1 MSRRPPRSSSIEF
14 SEVTVPGAVEAV
26 FLLYAGVL
34 GLSVGSFLNVC
45 VGRLPRGESLIRPR
59 SRCPK
64 CGAAIAWFDNI
75 PVFSWLVLRGRCRS
89 CREPISWTYPALELV
104 TAAIWLGL
112 AAVYGPTW
120 HALQG
125 AILFSLLLAIALIDG
140 RHYLIPDALSLGGLG
155 AGLALALLP
164 GQPTPLVAVLGA
176 SLGFG
181 VLLAVG
187 ILGEWAF
194 RKPAMG
200 GGDMKMMAMVGA
212 FLGPAGA
219 MLTIFLGAV
228 VGTVVFGPVSL
239 KTKKD
244 VPFGV
249 FLALG
254 AAIAFLFGDTI
265 VEGYRTMFLSGPQV

>member
-1 MSRRPPRSSSIEF
+1 M
-14 SEVTVPGAVEAV
+14 PGAVEAV

-228 VGTVVFGPVSL
+228 AGTVVFGPVSL

-265 VEGYRTMFLSGPQV
+265 VEGYRTMFLSGPRV

>member
-1 MSRRPPRSSSIEF
+1 
-14 SEVTVPGAVEAV
+14 VTVPGAVEAV

-34 GLSVGSFLNVC
+34 GISVGSFLNVC

-89 CREPISWTYPALELV
+89 CRESISWTYPALELV
-104 TAAIWLGL
+104 TAAIWVGL

-140 RHYLIPDALSLGGLG
+140 QHYLIPDALSLGGLG
-155 AGLALALLP
+155 AGLALSLLP
-164 GQPTPLVAVLGA
+164 GPPTPLAAVLGA

-265 VEGYRTMFLSGPQV
+265 VEGYRTMFLSGPQT

>member
-1 MSRRPPRSSSIEF
+1 M
-14 SEVTVPGAVEAV
+14 
-26 FLLYAGVL
+26 FLVYAGIL

-45 VGRLPRGESLIRPR
+45 VGRLPRGESLVRPR
-59 SRCPK
+59 SRCPR
-64 CGAAIAWFDNI
+64 CGATIAWFDNI
-75 PVFSWLVLRGRCRS
+75 PLFSWLALRGRCRS
-89 CREPISWTYPALELV
+89 CREPISWAYPALELI
-104 TAAIWLGL
+104 TAGIWVGL
-112 AAVYGPTW
+112 AAAYGPTW

-140 RHYLIPDALSLGGLG
+140 QHYLIPDALSLGGLG
-155 AGLALALLP
+155 AGLALSLLP
-164 GQPTPLVAVLGA
+164 GFPTPLISVLGA
-176 SLGFG
+176 ALGFG

-265 VEGYRTMFLSGPQV
+265 VEGYRTMFLQGS

>member
-1 MSRRPPRSSSIEF
+1 M
-14 SEVTVPGAVEAV
+14 PGAVEAV

-45 VGRLPRGESLIRPR
+45 VGRLPRGESLVRPR

-64 CGAAIAWFDNI
+64 CGAAIAWFDNV
-75 PVFSWLVLRGRCRS
+75 PVFSWVALRGRCRS
-89 CREPISWTYPALELV
+89 CREPISWTYPALELT
-104 TAAIWLGL
+104 TAAIWVGI
-112 AAVYGPTW
+112 AVVYGPTW

-140 RHYLIPDALSLGGLG
+140 QHYLIPDALSLGGLG
-155 AGLALALLP
+155 AGLALSLLP
-164 GQPTPLVAVLGA
+164 GAPTPLVSVIGA
-176 SLGFG
+176 ALGFG
-181 VLLAVG
+181 VLLVVG
-187 ILGEWAF
+187 VLGEWAF

-219 MLTIFLGAV
+219 MLTIFIGAV

-254 AAIAFLFGDTI
+254 AVIAFLFGDSI
-265 VEGYRTMFLSGPQV
+265 VEGYRTMFLRGS

>member
-1 MSRRPPRSSSIEF
+1 M
-14 SEVTVPGAVEAV
+14 PGAVEAV

-34 GLSVGSFLNVC
+34 GISVGSFLNVC

-89 CREPISWTYPALELV
+89 CRESISWIYPALELV
-104 TAAIWLGL
+104 TAAIWVGL

-140 RHYLIPDALSLGGLG
+140 QHYLIPDALSLGGLG
-155 AGLALALLP
+155 AGLALSLLP
-164 GQPTPLVAVLGA
+164 GSPTPLVAVLGA

-265 VEGYRTMFLSGPQV
+265 VEGYRTMFLSGSQV

>member
-1 MSRRPPRSSSIEF
+1 MRRWPANNLPTSRRLLLGTSQLQA
-14 SEVTVPGAVEAV
+14 SERKA
-26 FLLYAGVL
+26 F
-34 GLSVGSFLNVC
+34 
-45 VGRLPRGESLIRPR
+45 
-59 SRCPK
+59 
-64 CGAAIAWFDNI
+64 GAA
-75 PVFSWLVLRGRCRS
+75 
-89 CREPISWTYPALELV
+89 
-104 TAAIWLGL
+104 
-112 AAVYGPTW
+112 GP
-120 HALQG
+120 L
-125 AILFSLLLAIALIDG
+125 
-140 RHYLIPDALSLGGLG
+140 ALSL
-155 AGLALALLP
+155 LP
-164 GQPTPLVAVLGA
+164 GPPTPLVAVLGA

-239 KTKKD
+239 KSKKD

-265 VEGYRTMFLSGPQV
+265 VEGYRTMFLSGPQI

>member
-1 MSRRPPRSSSIEF
+1 M
-14 SEVTVPGAVEAV
+14 PGAVEAV

-45 VGRLPRGESLIRPR
+45 VGRLPRGESLVRPR
-59 SRCPK
+59 SRCPR
-64 CGAAIAWFDNI
+64 CGAGIAWYDNI
-75 PVFSWLVLRGRCRS
+75 PVFSWLALRGRCRS
-89 CREPISWTYPALELV
+89 CREPISWTYPALELT
-104 TAAIWLGL
+104 TAAIWVGL

-140 RHYLIPDALSLGGLG
+140 QHYLIPDALSLGGLG
-155 AGLALALLP
+155 AGLALSLLP
-164 GQPTPLVAVLGA
+164 GAPTPLVSVLGA
-176 SLGFG
+176 ALGFG

-254 AAIAFLFGDTI
+254 AVIAFLFGDSI
-265 VEGYRTMFLSGPQV
+265 VEGYRTAFLQGS

>member
-1 MSRRPPRSSSIEF
+1 M
-14 SEVTVPGAVEAV
+14 PGAVETV
-26 FLLYAGVL
+26 FLLYAGLL

-45 VGRLPRGESLIRPR
+45 VGRLPRGESLVRPR
-59 SRCPK
+59 SRCPR
-64 CGAAIAWFDNI
+64 CGAGIAWYDNI
-75 PVFSWLVLRGRCRS
+75 PVFSWLALRGRCRS
-89 CREPISWTYPALELV
+89 CREPISWTYPALELT
-104 TAAIWLGL
+104 TAAIWVGL

-140 RHYLIPDALSLGGLG
+140 QHYLIPDALSLGGLG
-155 AGLALALLP
+155 AGLALSLLP
-164 GQPTPLVAVLGA
+164 GAPTPLVSVLGA
-176 SLGFG
+176 ALGFG

-254 AAIAFLFGDTI
+254 AVIAFLFGDSI
-265 VEGYRTMFLSGPQV
+265 VEGYRTAFLQGS

>member
-1 MSRRPPRSSSIEF
+1 
-14 SEVTVPGAVEAV
+14 VPGAVEAV

-45 VGRLPRGESLIRPR
+45 VGRLPRGESLVRPR
-59 SRCPK
+59 SRCPR
-64 CGAAIAWFDNI
+64 CGAGIAWYDNI
-75 PVFSWLVLRGRCRS
+75 PVFSWLALRGRCRS
-89 CREPISWTYPALELV
+89 CREPISWTYPALELT
-104 TAAIWLGL
+104 TAAIWVGL

-140 RHYLIPDALSLGGLG
+140 QHYLIPDALSLGGLG
-155 AGLALALLP
+155 AGLALSLLP
-164 GQPTPLVAVLGA
+164 GAPTPLVSVLGA
-176 SLGFG
+176 ALGFG

-254 AAIAFLFGDTI
+254 AVIAFLFGDSI
-265 VEGYRTMFLSGPQV
+265 VEGYRTAFLQGS

>member
-1 MSRRPPRSSSIEF
+1 
-14 SEVTVPGAVEAV
+14 VPGAVEAV

-155 AGLALALLP
+155 AGLALSLLP
-164 GQPTPLVAVLGA
+164 GPPTPLVAVLGA

-219 MLTIFLGAV
+219 MLTIFLGAM

-265 VEGYRTMFLSGPQV
+265 VEGYRTMFLSGPRV